1 MLLRM
6 RGIFSVPARSF
17 IGMTT
22 ARMGTPLGTSR
33 VFGTA
38 RAARV
43 FGTAR
48 AARVF
53 GTART
58 ARVFGTVPAAR
69 VFGTAWAAVFFAVRF
84 ARAFFAARPY
94 RTLRVLVYI
103 SFEAVVLMMPEFPVR
118 IAPVARMIAPIIRR
132 EPFGMPA
139 MIVAQPS
146 AIRPSPFRMVR
157 VHPIGMVP
165 MPPPVV
171 VIGAF
176 VRSAPTPKRIRFP
189 ERRPEPVRVMLV
201 VPPPIR
207 DDANTSTRDYC
218 HATIAH
224 RAKRDARRNR
234 RNAARLRTEPSPA
247 WPSACK
253 LRHTTIANPQ
263 LSISC
268 ASFLPIAISYAP
280 AFSIEAGQGVGAL
293 GETYSEPCLHLQ
305 KPVPR
310 RFPRPQK

>member
-48 AARVF
+48 TARVF

-84 ARAFFAARPY
+84 ARALFAARPY

-103 SFEAVVLMMPEFPVR
+103 SFEAVVLTMPEFPVR

-139 MIVAQPS
+139 VIVAHPS
-146 AIRPSPFRMVR
+146 AIRLSPFRVVR

-165 MPPPVV
+165 MPPPIV

-176 VRSAPTPKRIRFP
+176 VRSAPSPKRIRFP
-189 ERRPEPVRVMLV
+189 ERRPEPVRVMFVV
-201 VPPPIR
+201 VPPPIPPFHHPFGMMR
-207 DDANTSTRDYC
+207 I
-218 HATIAH
+218 HPLGIIAMPPFRAAPNVMLVVIAEMLPACVLSH
-224 RAKRDARRNR
+224 RRRGHQR
-234 RNAARLRTEPSPA
+234 
-247 WPSACK
+247 
-253 LRHTTIANPQ
+253 
-263 LSISC
+263 
-268 ASFLPIAISYAP
+268 ASY
-280 AFSIEAGQGVGAL
+280 GTHQ
-293 GETYSEPCLHLQ
+293 
-305 KPVPR
+305 
-310 RFPRPQK
+310 